1 MPQIIKT
8 GGGLLSK
15 SELPRIK
22 REKNTIEVSINEGR
36 SWSPRCNNSSYGTFH
51 DLLACEYAMARK
63 GERIINYIITTKS
76 VNL

>member
-22 REKNTIEVSINEGR
+22 LEKNTIEVSINEGR
-36 SWSPRCNNSSYGTFH
+36 SWSPRCNNSSYGTFL
-51 DLLACEYAMARK
+51 DLLAC
-63 GERIINYIITTKS
+63 
-76 VNL
+76 

>member
-8 GGGLLSK
+8 GGDLLSK
-15 SELPRIK
+15 GEMPCIK
-22 REKNTIEVSINEGR
+22 LKKNTIEVSTNEER
-36 SWSPRCNNSSYGTFH
+36 SWSPRCNNSSYRTFH
-51 DLLACEYAMARK
+51 DLFACEYAMARK

>member
-15 SELPRIK
+15 RELPRIK
-22 REKNTIEVSINEGR
+22 LQKNTIEVSTNEGR
-36 SWSPRCNNSSYGTFH
+36 SWSPRCKNSSYGTFH

>member
-22 REKNTIEVSINEGR
+22 LEKNTIEVSIDEGR
-36 SWSPRCNNSSYGTFH
+36 S
-51 DLLACEYAMARK
+51 
-63 GERIINYIITTKS
+63 
-76 VNL
+76 

>member
-8 GGGLLSK
+8 GGSLLSK

-22 REKNTIEVSINEGR
+22 LEKNTIEVSSNEGR

-63 GERIINYIITTKS
+63 SERIINYIITTKS